1 MGYIRT
7 DPKMGQM
14 EIFHPI
20 TLNPGS
26 LKGSAVDKVP
36 NVAHNEPYESQSL
49 LLWGKGTRQSL
60 FYILSTS
67 AIRILIIKEKT

>member
-1 MGYIRT
+1 
-7 DPKMGQM
+7 M

-26 LKGSAVDKVP
+26 LKGSTVDKVP

-49 LLWGKGTRQSL
+49 LLRGKGKIQRL

-67 AIRILIIKEKT
+67 VIQILIIKKKT